1 MRVALLSITEAVA
14 DEAQGLRAY
23 LTIGGRSVARHQL
36 GLALALGCTRVVVVT
51 EALTS
56 EVIALQQASEAGG
69 ARFHVITS
77 AHALLP
83 LVTADDE
90 VIVLADGLLAQ
101 PAIALA
107 LLGETAG
114 VLALPVEAGM
124 AAGFERIDI
133 NHAYAGAMR
142 VPGRLVA
149 GLGDLPPEWNAHAA
163 LLRLAVQGRVPLRL
177 LPEAALD
184 DGRWMVIRS
193 EAAAHGFEPVW
204 LRLHLDPGPRRSPGE
219 WIARRTVQLAGPA
232 LLHAGTRPWVVLL
245 GGLVALLLGL
255 GAGWFGWRTPGFALL
270 ALAWTLARVAAL
282 MTRIERQSLLETGKE
297 SGTGPWFELAIDA
310 AFVTLA
316 AWRSDI
322 VTVSGVPLALVWP
335 FASTWFAPLVAMLL
349 LHLLPQVLP
358 DRRDIW
364 WLHDRQ
370 VLGLGLALTS
380 ALLPFDVGLRVGV
393 LGMMVWAIAVTR
405 RRFAP
410 ANPDLTSSG

>member
-1 MRVALLSITEAVA
+1 LLSITEAVA
-14 DEAQGLRAY
+14 DDTQGLRGY

-36 GLALALGCTRVVVVT
+36 GLALALGCTRIVVVT

-90 VIVLADGLLAQ
+90 LIVLGDGLLAQ

-107 LLGETAG
+107 QLGEAVG
-114 VLALPVEAGM
+114 VLALPVETGM

-177 LPEAALD
+177 LPTAALD
-184 DGRWMVIRS
+184 DGRWIVIHN
-193 EAAAHGFEPVW
+193 EAGAHAFEPVW
-204 LRLHLDPGPRRSPGE
+204 LRLHLHTGPRRSPGE

-232 LLHAGTRPWVVLL
+232 MLHAGTRPWVVLL

-255 GAGWFGWRTPGFALL
+255 GSGWFGWRTPGFGLL
-270 ALAWTLARVAAL
+270 AMAWALARVAAL
-282 MTRIERQSLLETGKE
+282 MTRIERQSLLETGKP
-297 SGTGPWFELAIDA
+297 SATGPWFDLAVDA
-310 AFVTLA
+310 GFVTMA

-349 LHLLPQVLP
+349 LHLLPQVMP
-358 DRRDIW
+358 DRRDVW
-364 WLHDRQ
+364 WLHDRL
-370 VLGLGLALTS
+370 VLGIGLALVS
-380 ALLPFDVGLRVGV
+380 ALLPFDVCLRVGV
-393 LGMMVWAIAVTR
+393 LGMIVWAIIVTR
-405 RRFAP
+405 RLAL
-410 ANPDLTSSG
+410 ANPDLTSDG